1 MSKRTRLDQLS
12 PVPIRPMVNNFV
24 LVFAVALFLI
34 NMFKDEIYLR
44 DISFRSDLTKKKLG
58 LLKH

>member
-12 PVPIRPMVNNFV
+12 PVPTRPMVNNFV